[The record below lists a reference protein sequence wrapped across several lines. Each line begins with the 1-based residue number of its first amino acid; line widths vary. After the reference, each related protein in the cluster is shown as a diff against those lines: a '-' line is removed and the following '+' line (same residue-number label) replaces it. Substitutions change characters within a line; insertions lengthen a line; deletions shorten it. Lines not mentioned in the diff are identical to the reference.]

1 MLNRIKSE
9 LLNVGLKF
17 ISIDEKI
24 VRMILETS
32 PSNINEI
39 VILPAIK
46 IVMKK
51 LLNKL
56 QNKRNYGRVYNGE
69 LNGVKVSIVRS
80 LIGAPNCAMA
90 VEALKRSKTRI
101 IIRIDVCGGL
111 ENMIT
116 PINIGDILILITPIN
131 IGDILIPKIAYCD
144 DGTCPQYFR
153 EHPALVNEL
162 ESISNPLGKF
172 QNLFTGNQTIFKSK
186 SDSKLNEILFNKG
199 ASLLRDKLKLVDL
212 WTTDALFCESL
223 DFVRALSSINV
234 QCIDMESSILFLLG
248 KIYNLKTSSILSV
261 SDLPGHSKYD
271 LLNSNE
277 IHPEMEN
284 GIDNSIKILIK
295 ALPQIKNELI

>member
-24 VRMILETS
+24 VRLILETS
-32 PSNINEI
+32 PSNVNEI

-51 LLNKL
+51 LLKKL

-69 LNGVKVSIVRS
+69 LNNVRVSIVRS
-80 LIGAPNCAMA
+80 LVGAPNCAM
-90 VEALKRSKTRI
+90 VIEALKRCKTKV
-101 IIRIDVCGGL
+101 IIRIDVCGGI
-111 ENMIT
+111 ENI
-116 PINIGDILILITPIN
+116 ITPIN
-131 IGDILIPKIAYCD
+131 IGDILIPKLAFCD
-144 DGTCPQYFR
+144 DGTSPQYFR
-153 EHPALVNEL
+153 ENPSLVNEL
-162 ESISNPLGKF
+162 ESISNPIGKF
-172 QNLFTGNQTIFKSK
+172 QTMFTGNQTIFISK
-186 SDSKLNEILFNKG
+186 PNETLKEILFNKG
-199 ASLLRDKLKLVDL
+199 VLTLSDKVKLADL

-223 DFVRALSSINV
+223 DFVRALSSINI

-248 KIYNLKTSSILSV
+248 KIYNLKTASILSV

-284 GIDNSIKILIK
+284 GIDNTIKLLIN
-295 ALPQIKNELI
+295 ALPKVKLILKE

>member
-46 IVMKK
+46 ILMKK

-69 LNGVKVSIVRS
+69 LNGVKVSVVRS

-90 VEALKRSKTRI
+90 LEALKRCKTKVI
-101 IIRIDVCGGL
+101 VRIDVCGGI
-111 ENMIT
+111 ENQIM
-116 PINIGDILILITPIN
+116 PINIGDVV
-131 IGDILIPKIAYCD
+131 IPKLALCD
-144 DGTCPQYFR
+144 EGTSPQYFR
-153 EHPALVNEL
+153 ENPHLANEL
-162 ESISNPLGKF
+162 KSIPNPLSSF
-172 QNLFTGNQTIFKSK
+172 QSLFTGNQTIFISK
-186 SDSKLNEILFNKG
+186 PNDI
-199 ASLLRDKLKLVDL
+199 LRDILYTKAASILSNNAKLVDL
-212 WTTDALFCESL
+212 WTTDALFCESI
-223 DFVRALSSINV
+223 DFVRALNSINM

-248 KIYNLKTSSILSV
+248 KIYNLKTGAILSV
-261 SDLPGHSKYD
+261 SDLPGHPKYD

-277 IHPEMEN
+277 IHPNMEN
-284 GIDNSIKILIK
+284 GIDNAIKILMK
-295 ALPQIKNELI
+295 SLPQIKNELI

>member
-17 ISIDEKI
+17 ISVDEKI

-32 PSNINEI
+32 PSNVNEI

-46 IVMKK
+46 ILMKK
-51 LLNKL
+51 LTQKL
-56 QNKRNYGRVYNGE
+56 QNKRNYGRVYSGE
-69 LNGVKVSIVRS
+69 LNNVKVSIISS
-80 LIGAPNCAMA
+80 LIGAPNCAMV
-90 VEALKRSKTRI
+90 VEALKRCKTKI
-101 IIRIDVCGGL
+101 IIRIDVCGGI
-111 ENMIT
+111 ENEIK
-116 PINIGDILILITPIN
+116 PINIGDILV
-131 IGDILIPKIAYCD
+131 PKLAFCD

-153 EHPALVNEL
+153 ENPALINEL
-162 ESISNPLGKF
+162 ESIPNPIGKF
-172 QNLFTGNQTIFKSK
+172 QNIFTGNQTVYISK
-186 SDSKLNEILFNKG
+186 PNETLNQILFNNGSAFLGNKV
-199 ASLLRDKLKLVDL
+199 KLVDL

-223 DFVRALSSINV
+223 DFVKALSSINI

-261 SDLPGHSKYD
+261 SDLPGHPKYD

-284 GIDNSIKILIK
+284 GIDNTIKILIK
-295 ALPQIKNELI
+295 SLPQIKNQLL

>member
-17 ISIDEKI
+17 ISVDEKI

-32 PSNINEI
+32 HSNVNEI

-51 LLNKL
+51 LLKKL

-69 LNGVKVSIVRS
+69 LNNVKVSIVRS
-80 LIGAPNCAMA
+80 LVGAPNCAMA
-90 VEALKRSKTRI
+90 IEALRRCKTKI

-111 ENMIT
+111 EN
-116 PINIGDILILITPIN
+116 PITPIN
-131 IGDILIPKIAYCD
+131 IGDILIPKFAFCD
-144 DGTCPQYFR
+144 DGTSPQYFR
-153 EHPALVNEL
+153 ENSSLVNEL
-162 ESISNPLGKF
+162 QSIPNPLGKF
-172 QNLFTGNQTIFKSK
+172 QNLFTGNQTIFISK
-186 SDSKLNEILFNKG
+186 PNEMLRELFLSKGTALFPGKVKDTN
-199 ASLLRDKLKLVDL
+199 L

-223 DFVRALSSINV
+223 DFIRALSSLNV
-234 QCIDMESSILFLLG
+234 QSVDMESSILFLLG
-248 KIYNLKTSSILSV
+248 KIYNLKTVSLLSV
-261 SDLPGHSKYD
+261 SDLPGHPKYD

-284 GIDNSIKILIK
+284 GINNAINLLIN
-295 ALPQIKNELI
+295 ALPKVKFILKE